1 MMLVAYQPS
10 VEKVFMNKVWRL
22 ALVITG
28 FVASTASST
37 AALAPASPPLKV
49 AILVFDRAE
58 NIDFTGPLQVFDDA
72 GFEAFTVAAD
82 RNAVVVSGGLS
93 VVPQFT
99 FTDSPDADVIVI
111 PGGQVDDVMMDPA
124 VLGWIKAKA
133 GRARHVLSVCN
144 GAFILA
150 HTGLLEGATVT
161 TTSGNVK
168 SLREHSPGTKVV
180 RDKRV
185 VDHGKVITT
194 GGLSAGI
201 DGALHVVAKLRGQGH
216 ARFVAQTLEY
226 DWRPEG
232 GYLPATY
239 ALRHLPMYLDR
250 KLAKLARIDKV
261 VSSGGDARRWN
272 ISFLVTS
279 GTPPATLL
287 PRIGT
292 LLSTYGAWGKPTATG
307 RGHIEDWK
315 FKDEDGDQWTAS
327 ARLLPVKG
335 NDQQHVLT
343 IEVSAKK
350 RT

>member
-1 MMLVAYQPS
+1 
-10 VEKVFMNKVWRL
+10 MNKAWRL
-22 ALVITG
+22 ALVITA
-28 FVASTASST
+28 FASST
-37 AALAPASPPLKV
+37 AFSAPAPAAAQPVKV
-49 AILVFDRAE
+49 AILVFDKAE

-82 RNAVVVSGGLS
+82 RKTVVVSGGLS
-93 VVPQFT
+93 VMPQFT
-99 FTDSPDADVIVI
+99 FTDSPDADVSVI

-124 VLGWIKAKA
+124 VLDWIKTKA
-133 GRARHVLSVCN
+133 GRAKHVMSVCN

-150 HTGLLEGATVT
+150 HTGLLEGATAT

-201 DGALHVVAKLRGQGH
+201 DGALHVVAKIRGEGN

-232 GYLPATY
+232 GYVPATY

-250 KLAKLARIDKV
+250 KLAKLARVDKV
-261 VSSGGDARRWN
+261 VSSEGNAQRWN
-272 ISFLVTS
+272 ITFLVTS
-279 GTPPATLL
+279 EAPPATLL
-287 PRIGT
+287 PQIGT
-292 LLSTYGAWGKPTATG
+292 MLSTYGAWGKPTVTP
-307 RGHIEDWK
+307 RVPREEWQ
-315 FKDEDGDQWTAS
+315 FKDDDGRQWTAS
-327 ARLLPVKG
+327 ARLFPVKG
-335 NDQQHVLT
+335 NDQQQVLA
-343 IEVSAKK
+343 IAVSAKK